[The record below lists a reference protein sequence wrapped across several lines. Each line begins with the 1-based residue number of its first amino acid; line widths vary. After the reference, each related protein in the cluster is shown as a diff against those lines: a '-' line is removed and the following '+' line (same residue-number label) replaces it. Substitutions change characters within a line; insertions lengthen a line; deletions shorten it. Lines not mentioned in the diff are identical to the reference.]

1 MAIGRLRLKKH
12 GYDFPPYRPPSEA
25 ESLLLRVTQGCTW
38 NKCTF
43 CSMYKDITFERR
55 SLAEIKTD
63 IHYAREL
70 YREMTKT
77 VFIADSNSL
86 VIKAGDMFEILDTL
100 YGSFP
105 NIERITSYA
114 RAKTLLKKSFDEL
127 KFIRDAGLTR
137 LHVGLE
143 TGSGKL
149 LEKIRKG
156 ITPDEFAEACIK
168 VKDAGFELSIY
179 VLLGLGGEDMWEEHA
194 IETAALLS
202 RIDPH
207 YIRVRTLQPQPGS
220 EIYADMLEGRFNK
233 ALPETVLKEQKKIL
247 ENADVSSCYL
257 SDHLT
262 NYLPV
267 NGVLPKDRKKMLSI
281 INECLT
287 ALENDPA
294 VKDRFSRKYRIKK
307 L

>member
-1 MAIGRLRLKKH
+1 M
-12 GYDFPPYRPPSEA
+12 YR
-25 ESLLLRVTQGCTW
+25 
-38 NKCTF
+38 
-43 CSMYKDITFERR
+43 DIPFERR
-55 SLAEIKTD
+55 PLAEIKRD
-63 IHYAREL
+63 IHYARDL
-70 YREMTKT
+70 YREETKT

-86 VIKAGDMFEILDTL
+86 VMKADDMVAILGAL

-114 RAKTLLKKSFDEL
+114 RAKTLLKKSFDDL
-127 KFIRDAGLTR
+127 KLIRDAGLTR

-156 ITPDEFAEACIK
+156 ITPDEFAEGCAK
-168 VKDAGFELSIY
+168 VKDAGFELSVY
-179 VLLGLGGEDMWEEHA
+179 VLLGLGGEEMLEEHA

-220 EIYADMLEGRFNK
+220 EIYDDMLEGRFNK
-233 ALPETVLKEQKKIL
+233 ALPETILKEQKKFL

-281 INECLT
+281 ISEGLT

-294 VKDRFSRKYRIKK
+294 VKESFSRKDRIKK